1 MDIVKIK
8 RGTPLKFEPISR
20 VMNESITTTTPC
32 LIYHIQL
39 FWPIHDICDIC
50 VYLRDDPTTTTR
62 RGFIGQASLDQT
74 FDTAKS
80 IFSTEKSCSHSFL
93 ICLDSVRRIKYG
105 FLCLLTHWHVI
116 DRHEAWG
123 FGQVDQMDPVIF
135 DIMQFSK
142 PIFDNYNQNCIKI
155 PPSRYPTIPLFPDW
169 LLSCCCLSICQQ
181 HSAAAWQIMCTIV
194 VIFWFYRAFF
204 FFYLLL

>member
-1 MDIVKIK
+1 MI
-8 RGTPLKFEPISR
+8 L
-20 VMNESITTTTPC
+20 
-32 LIYHIQL
+32 
-39 FWPIHDICDIC
+39 
-50 VYLRDDPTTTTR
+50 LRTTTR

-155 PPSRYPTIPLFPDW
+155 PPSSRPYSSLTTYSAAVL
-169 LLSCCCLSICQQ
+169 CLSICQQ
-181 HSAAAWQIMCTIV
+181 HSAWQIMCIE
-194 VIFWFYRAFF
+194 WSFYRI
-204 FFYLLL
+204 FYFLLQSSKNIYCGIMAYIYARLSNGGWPPKEFLIVWVWSFQKRKLGPFLFAYISYIYIIRFCCV